1 MDDSFKEKLT
11 DILKDRISI
20 SEGTRANY
28 ARGEDAYEPV
38 LSQAVVFPES
48 NEEVSKIL
56 KLCNENKVPVVP
68 FGTGTSLEGHA
79 VGNEKGI
86 TISLEKMNKVLSV
99 NAADFDCRVQANVT
113 RKQLN
118 EYLRED
124 GVFFP
129 IDPGADAALG
139 GMAACSASGTMAVKY
154 GTMRTVVTGLTVV
167 LPNGEIIKTGTR
179 AKKSSAGYNL
189 TNLFIGSEGTLGII
203 TEVHLRLSPIPE
215 SIMSAVCHF
224 PDLESAVLTA
234 QEVIQYGVPIARI
247 EMLNKDQMEISIKYS
262 KLDKAEPLP
271 TLFFEFHGS
280 EPSNKESINIVEELS
295 KNNGGSDFKW
305 AESLEE
311 RNKLWKARHEI
322 YYAVKSQGTNV
333 KIYATDVCVPIS
345 KLVECIKFSENEIQ
359 QHGLK
364 APMVGHVGDGN
375 FHVTVIY
382 DPSKEGEYEI
392 IRNFSDKLIDK
403 ALELEGTITG
413 EHGIGLQ
420 KKKYLLREHAD
431 NLPVMK
437 AIAIASEEDLATAK
451 IFQKHADMLL
461 FDSKPPSGASR
472 PGGNALSFEWSLVAN
487 QDWRLP
493 WMLAGGIDVANLS
506 LAVEISGASAID
518 VSSGVEDSKGFK
530 SPVKIKELLY
540 FAATL

>member
-1 MDDSFKEKLT
+1 MNDTLKQKLT
-11 DILKDRISI
+11 EILNDKISF
-20 SEGTRANY
+20 SEATRANY

-38 LSQAVVFPES
+38 LSQAVVFPEN

-56 KLCNENKVPVVP
+56 KLCNEHKFPVVP
-68 FGTGTSLEGHA
+68 FGTGTSLEGHV
-79 VGNEKGI
+79 VGNENGI

-99 NAADFDCRVQANVT
+99 NGNDFDCRVQANVT

-124 GVFFP
+124 GIFFP

-139 GMAACSASGTMAVKY
+139 GMAATSASGTMAVRY
-154 GTMRTVVTGLTVV
+154 GTMRTVVSGLTVV
-167 LPNGEIIKTGTR
+167 LANGDIIKTGTR

-262 KLDKAEPLP
+262 KLENVEPLP

-280 EPSNKESINIVEELS
+280 ESSNRESIKIVEELS

-305 AESLEE
+305 AESIKE
-311 RNKLWKARHEI
+311 RNELWKARHEI
-322 YYAVKSQGTNV
+322 YYAVKAQGTNV
-333 KIYATDVCVPIS
+333 KIYATDICVPIS
-345 KLVECIKFSENEIQ
+345 NLVECIKFSEKEIQ

-382 DPSKEGEYEI
+382 DPAKKGEYEI

-420 KKKYLLREHAD
+420 KKEYLLKEHPD
-431 NLPVMK
+431 NLPLMK
-437 AIAIASEEDLATAK
+437 SIKRSLDVNNIMNPGKVFDL
-451 IFQKHADMLL
+451 
-461 FDSKPPSGASR
+461 
-472 PGGNALSFEWSLVAN
+472 N
-487 QDWRLP
+487 
-493 WMLAGGIDVANLS
+493 
-506 LAVEISGASAID
+506 
-518 VSSGVEDSKGFK
+518 
-530 SPVKIKELLY
+530 
-540 FAATL
+540 

>member
-1 MDDSFKEKLT
+1 MNDALKQKLT
-11 DILKDRISI
+11 EILKDRISF
-20 SEGTRANY
+20 SEGTRTNY
-28 ARGEDAYEPV
+28 ARGEDTYEPV
-38 LSQAVVFPES
+38 LSKAVVFPET

-56 KLCNENKVPVVP
+56 KLCNEHKVPVVP
-68 FGTGTSLEGHA
+68 FGTGTSLEGHV
-79 VGNEKGI
+79 VGNENGI

-99 NAADFDCRVQANVT
+99 NASDFDCRVQANVT

-139 GMAACSASGTMAVKY
+139 GMSATSASGTMAVKY
-154 GTMRTVVTGLTVV
+154 GTMRTVVSGLTVV
-167 LPNGEIIKTGTR
+167 LPTGDIVKLGTR
-179 AKKSSAGYNL
+179 TKKSSAGYNL

-234 QEVIQYGVPIARI
+234 QEVIQYGIPIARI

-262 KLDKAEPLP
+262 KLENAEPMP

-280 EPSNKESINIVEELS
+280 ESTNKESINIVEELS
-295 KNNGGSDFKW
+295 KNNGGSDLKW
-305 AESLEE
+305 AETLEE
-311 RNKLWKARHEI
+311 RNKLWKARHEV
-322 YYAVKSQGTNV
+322 YDSVKAQGVNTKV
-333 KIYATDVCVPIS
+333 YTTDICVPIS
-345 KLVECIKFSENEIQ
+345 NLVECIKFSEKEIQ

-375 FHVTVIY
+375 FHVTILY
-382 DPSKEGEYEI
+382 DPLKEGEYKI
-392 IRNFSDKLIDK
+392 IRDFSDKLVDK

-420 KKKYLLREHAD
+420 KKKYLLKEHPD

-437 AIAIASEEDLATAK
+437 SIKKSIDPNNIMNPGKVFDL
-451 IFQKHADMLL
+451 
-461 FDSKPPSGASR
+461 
-472 PGGNALSFEWSLVAN
+472 N
-487 QDWRLP
+487 
-493 WMLAGGIDVANLS
+493 
-506 LAVEISGASAID
+506 
-518 VSSGVEDSKGFK
+518 
-530 SPVKIKELLY
+530 
-540 FAATL
+540 

>member
-1 MDDSFKEKLT
+1 MNDTLKQKLT
-11 DILKDRISI
+11 EILKDRISF

-38 LSQAVVFPES
+38 LSKAVVFPEN

-56 KLCNENKVPVVP
+56 KLCNEHKVPVVP
-68 FGTGTSLEGHA
+68 FGTGTSLEGQA
-79 VGNEKGI
+79 VGNKNGI

-154 GTMRTVVTGLTVV
+154 GTMRTVVSGLTVV
-167 LPNGEIIKTGTR
+167 LANGDIIKTGTR

-234 QEVIQYGVPIARI
+234 QEVIQYGIPIARI

-262 KLDKAEPLP
+262 KLENVEPLP

-280 EPSNKESINIVEELS
+280 ESANKEAIKIVEELS

-305 AESLEE
+305 AESIEE

-322 YYAVKSQGTNV
+322 YYAVKAQGENV
-333 KIYATDVCVPIS
+333 KIYATDICVPIS
-345 KLVECIKFSENEIQ
+345 NLVECIKFSEKEIQ

-382 DPSKEGEYEI
+382 DPAKEGEYKI
-392 IRNFSDKLIDK
+392 IRDFSDKLIDK

-420 KKKYLLREHAD
+420 KKKYLLKEHPD

-437 AIAIASEEDLATAK
+437 SIKRSIDPNNIMNPGKVFDL
-451 IFQKHADMLL
+451 
-461 FDSKPPSGASR
+461 
-472 PGGNALSFEWSLVAN
+472 N
-487 QDWRLP
+487 
-493 WMLAGGIDVANLS
+493 
-506 LAVEISGASAID
+506 
-518 VSSGVEDSKGFK
+518 
-530 SPVKIKELLY
+530 
-540 FAATL
+540 